1 LGLLGV
7 FIPGFKEVGKPAFMA
22 DSKHFVNLYCKVKL
36 DKLYHRPPDSAGST
50 KSLRW
55 EGAMARR
62 GQHSF
67 MKRQKEIKRKQK
79 ALDKMARRQ
88 GKIEQDTDVGEEELT
103 ERQEEQD
110 TDVDEKEQD
119 EEQAD

>member
-1 LGLLGV
+1 
-7 FIPGFKEVGKPAFMA
+7 
-22 DSKHFVNLYCKVKL
+22 
-36 DKLYHRPPDSAGST
+36 
-50 KSLRW
+50 
-55 EGAMARR
+55 MARR

-88 GKIEQDTDVGEEELT
+88 GKLEQATDVDEEELT

-110 TDVDEKEQD
+110 
-119 EEQAD
+119 EEEAD